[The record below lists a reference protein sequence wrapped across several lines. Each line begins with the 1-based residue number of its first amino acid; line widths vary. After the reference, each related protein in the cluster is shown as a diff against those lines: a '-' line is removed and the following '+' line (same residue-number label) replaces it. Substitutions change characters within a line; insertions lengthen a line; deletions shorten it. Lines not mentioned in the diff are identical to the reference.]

1 MLGFGEL
8 SGTDGPR
15 WYEPWRRAGPQSP
28 PDHSAQLDRQHSIA
42 RGTATWVRR
51 IRFSLCTHPNR
62 ALPLVLPNRAA
73 AGARPPL
80 LDGVPSARGDGS
92 RGRGQCGRPT
102 PCHSG
107 LLAED
112 RLQPGAHHVGRLAQR
127 AVLQRWE
134 VRRPPD
140 RAAPAPKSLTPCLLG
155 AAESAAGIAGHRPTL
170 RRRAGCKMARARSPN
185 APKTAQRSSCRCG
198 SSARTWC
205 ARSSPRSQVPWNS

>member
-1 MLGFGEL
+1 MQFRPSR
-8 SGTDGPR
+8 SGRSQLLNYFTGTFIQQ
-15 WYEPWRRAGPQSP
+15 PQVVE
-28 PDHSAQLDRQHSIA
+28 AHSIA
-42 RGTATWVRR
+42 RSTATRTLPFAP
-51 IRFSLCTHPNR
+51 IQNR
-62 ALPLVLPNRAA
+62 AATCFAQPMHRAA

-80 LDGVPSARGDGS
+80 LDGVPSARGDDS
-92 RGRGQCGRPT
+92 RSRGQCGRPT

-112 RLQPGAHHVGRLAQR
+112 RLQPGARHAGRLAQR

-140 RAAPAPKSLTPCLLG
+140 RAAPAPNRLTPCPLG

-198 SSARTWC
+198 SSART
-205 ARSSPRSQVPWNS
+205 